1 MKFEAILEKH
11 EKFDATGVTIPFDV
25 EEVFGSKKPPVKVR
39 INDAEYRSTIFRM
52 KGKYLLVVPRLFRE
66 AAGVKAGERVT
77 VEIERDTEE
86 RTVDVPDDL
95 AQALS
100 EAGLT
105 GAFAKMSYTH
115 RKEYANSV
123 TEAKKPETRARRI
136 AKAVE
141 MIAEKRK

>member
-11 EKFDATGVTIPFDV
+11 DKFDATGVTIPFDV
-25 EEVFGSKKPPVKVR
+25 EEVFGHKRLPVKVR

-66 AAGVKAGERVT
+66 AAGVRAGGRVT
-77 VEIERDTEE
+77 VEIERDTDA
-86 RTVDVPDDL
+86 RTVEVPEDL
-95 AQALS
+95 ANALS
-100 EAGLT
+100 EAGLSE
-105 GAFAKMSYTH
+105 AFAKMSYTH
-115 RKEYANSV
+115 RKEYANAV

-136 AKAVE
+136 ARAVE